1 VRSNLIAPRSS
12 NPAEDRFAWCRE
24 RPWERASVPEGLDG
38 LPTMLSREEIALL
51 YLLARDLDLLD
62 TTEAAIVDA
71 GSFLGGSTAALTQGL
86 LDRDPPA
93 LGRRVRTYDL
103 FTIEYYMVRD
113 CAWAIGDLREGDSTR
128 ARFEEIVGDE
138 RLELVEVCEGDIL
151 ERTWDGAPIGL
162 LFLDI
167 AKSWEINDHVHRQF
181 LPALLPGAIVL
192 QQDYVHEWS
201 PWLHLTME
209 LLEDAFEYLGSL
221 PYGTAIFGSK
231 RAVGAD
237 EVPARL
243 REAVPDARKLEL
255 FDRSAA
261 RFAGEDR
268 GLVELARLRLLA
280 DLGRAPEASAALEG
294 LVHEYGE
301 HERVRVGSDVM
312 RNWLRR
318 RAAEAPAPDPASG

>member
-1 VRSNLIAPRSS
+1 MAARPSDPV
-12 NPAEDRFAWCRE
+12 EERFAWIAE
-24 RPWERASVPEGLDG
+24 RPWEEVSLPEPLEG

-51 YLLARDLDLLD
+51 YLLARDLDLLA
-62 TTEAAIVDA
+62 TPGATIVDA

-93 LGRRVRTYDL
+93 LDCRVRTYDL

-128 ARFEEIVGDE
+128 ARFEEILGGE
-138 RLELVEVCEGDIL
+138 RLELVDVCEGDIL

-167 AKSWEINDHVHRQF
+167 AKSWEINDHVHRQC

-231 RAVGAD
+231 RAIGAD
-237 EVPARL
+237 EVPASL

-261 RFAGEDR
+261 RFAAEDR

-280 DLGRAPEASAALEG
+280 DLGRAPEASEALEE

-301 HERVRVGSDVM
+301 HERVRAGSDVM

-318 RAAEAPAPDPASG
+318 RATEAPSPNPTSG